1 MLFEPLHTNGIFLLH
16 HRLLVLAME
25 NAFFRHSTQARQTR
39 APLLLHQLL
48 FLHLLRRTVLEKR
61 RASH

>member
-1 MLFEPLHTNGIFLLH
+1 
-16 HRLLVLAME
+16 ME